1 MNIEAIV
8 VITTCALLAAGFPLL
23 LLPLFRRPR
32 SARNNIKPIV
42 VYDSIGHTIKTDEVC
57 TETS

>member
-8 VITTCALLAAGFPLL
+8 VITACALLAAGFPLL

-32 SARNNIKPIV
+32 SARNIKSIV
-42 VYDSIGHTIKTDEVC
+42 VYNSIGHPTEFNGC
-57 TETS
+57 LTETR